1 MVPVKADYWKQLSS
15 VFFEMKNDAESVAV
29 LALAERQ
36 GFIEKPGEIK
46 NLYNIYMLMEIPY
59 KAGVLLQDAI
69 DKGKVPGDESN
80 LNSVANAWINAKE
93 ADRAEASL
101 KKLAAMSSKG
111 EYDYKLG
118 ATYGDN
124 ERWKESREALERALQ
139 KGGLAKPGDAWMRI
153 AVAAHNLKDQKATVN
168 ALQKAM
174 NYDESRRQAG
184 EWMRFVNDVPQ
195 PTAAAEAATEATP

>member
-1 MVPVKADYWKQLSS
+1 
-15 VFFEMKNDAESVAV
+15 
-29 LALAERQ
+29 
-36 GFIEKPGEIK
+36 
-46 NLYNIYMLMEIPY
+46 
-59 KAGVLLQDAI
+59 
-69 DKGKVPGDESN
+69 
-80 LNSVANAWINAKE
+80 
-93 ADRAEASL
+93 
-101 KKLAAMSSKG
+101 MSSKG

-195 PTAAAEAATEATP
+195 PTAAAEAAPEVTP